1 MFTGLIEEI
10 GNIRK
15 KTSLGGGLRFEV
27 EASRVLEDL
36 KVGDSISV
44 NGACQTVEEVSG
56 ERFSFFSIPETLE
69 RTNLRSLGLGER
81 VNLERPLKP
90 SDRLGGHL
98 VSGHIDCVGGI
109 VKITKAEGNLIF
121 ELSYPREYDRYLI
134 PKGSIAV
141 EGISLTVVESGS
153 GRFSIA
159 VIPHTLKNTN
169 LGEIRV
175 GDEVN
180 LEFDQIAKYIDKQS
194 QNGPAQAKL
203 TRDFLEQAGWL

>member
-1 MFTGLIEEI
+1 MFTGLVEEI
-10 GNIRK
+10 GVIRK
-15 KTSLGGGLRFEV
+15 RTSLRGGLRFEV
-27 EASRVLEDL
+27 EASKVLEDL

-44 NGACQTVEEVSG
+44 NGACQTVEETSG

-69 RTNLRSLGLGER
+69 RTNLRSLGLGQK

-98 VSGHIDCVGGI
+98 VSGHVDCVGGI
-109 VKITKAEGNLIF
+109 VKRKEQKGNVTF
-121 ELSYPREYDRYLI
+121 EVAYPREYDRYLV

-141 EGISLTVVESGS
+141 EGISLTVVETGS
-153 GRFSIA
+153 GRFSVA

-169 LGEIRV
+169 LGERRA

-194 QNGPAQAKL
+194 QNSPAQAKL